1 MSEEYVTLAEVRD
14 LLSAEKERRGEGGFN
29 QIQNSALTH
38 SLSIKISAED
48 ARAIVA
54 EASALEQITEP
65 VAVKIADILPKYP
78 SEVRAI
84 LQKERIS
91 VDEDLVNSIL
101 EIVAKYQ

>member
-14 LLSAEKERRGEGGFN
+14 LLSAEKERRGENGFN

-38 SLSIKISAED
+38 ALSIKISAED
-48 ARAIVA
+48 SRAIVEQA
-54 EASALEQITEP
+54 MALGPITEP
-65 VAVKIADILPKYP
+65 VAVKIADTLPKHN

-84 LQKERIS
+84 LQKERIP
-91 VDEDLVNSIL
+91 VDETLIDSIL